1 MPMLLNSGLDQLK
14 VVLGDG
20 SFSNGNGQHCHYIAK
35 RERGRQQKIY
45 PVKYFLDSADG
56 VGLMWTSNLKASDI
70 LQSHLTRVHG
80 DEKKITVGERLETA
94 RIVG

>member
-35 RERGRQQKIY
+35 RERGRQQK
-45 PVKYFLDSADG
+45 
-56 VGLMWTSNLKASDI
+56 M
-70 LQSHLTRVHG
+70 HG